1 MAVLGGI
8 LGLVV
13 GFVVGILFTEVVFAN
28 NASWPDVVPFVLAV
42 AGAVGGAQLGRRFAT
57 RRVNATPRA

>member
-13 GFVVGILFTEVVFAN
+13 GFVVGILFTEVILAN
-28 NASWPDVVPFVLAV
+28 NQSWPDVVPFVLALV
-42 AGAVGGAQLGRRFAT
+42 GAIAGSQLGRRVAG
-57 RRVNATPRA
+57 RHVNAAPPS